1 MKTNIRVYNNNK
13 LNTDSHFS
21 YLNAVFGL
29 EKSWS
34 VWQVNEDGSF
44 FFRLNVPS
52 VFKAYSLTKEKAL
65 KNVKLFVTHFQERIN
80 LVVEKNENATYLKN
94 LFRYMKFQHAVPF
107 RFRENQHP
115 NHYEV
120 FFYISLPSISKTSD
134 FNSSKRIKSL
144 LQAAY
149 VKFTVGENKVFGLD
163 YIAPVFTDSKIKHV
177 EIEDESF
184 PVEVI
189 YFYNNL
195 LHETEFIIR
204 SDKGEIIHIS
214 DKRKNNQRILAGNQR
229 RIHSSS
235 SLLYFPDDEQE
246 NILLS

>member
-1 MKTNIRVYNNNK
+1 
-13 LNTDSHFS
+13 
-21 YLNAVFGL
+21 
-29 EKSWS
+29 
-34 VWQVNEDGSF
+34 
-44 FFRLNVPS
+44 
-52 VFKAYSLTKEKAL
+52 
-65 KNVKLFVTHFQERIN
+65 
-80 LVVEKNENATYLKN
+80 
-94 LFRYMKFQHAVPF
+94 
-107 RFRENQHP
+107 
-115 NHYEV
+115 
-120 FFYISLPSISKTSD
+120 
-134 FNSSKRIKSL
+134 
-144 LQAAY
+144 
-149 VKFTVGENKVFGLD
+149 LD